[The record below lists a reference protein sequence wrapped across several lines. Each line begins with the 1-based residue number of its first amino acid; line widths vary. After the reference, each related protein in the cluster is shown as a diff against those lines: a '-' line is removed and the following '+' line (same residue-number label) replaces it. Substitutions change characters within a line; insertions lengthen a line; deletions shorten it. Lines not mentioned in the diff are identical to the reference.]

1 MHSRRRITAAALTR
15 AQVGAASSHNRRD
28 AASEL
33 CVSTEQGLGVAVR
46 KYYLSR
52 VYQLLEPGPVV
63 LLTTASKGPLKR
75 RDHVMADEGGV

>member
-15 AQVGAASSHNRRD
+15 AQAGAASSHNRRD

-46 KYYLSR
+46 KYDLSR
-52 VYQLLEPGPVV
+52 VYRLLGAGSVV
-63 LLTTASKGPLKR
+63 LLTTACKRPLKR
-75 RDHVMADEGGV
+75 HDHVMADEGGV